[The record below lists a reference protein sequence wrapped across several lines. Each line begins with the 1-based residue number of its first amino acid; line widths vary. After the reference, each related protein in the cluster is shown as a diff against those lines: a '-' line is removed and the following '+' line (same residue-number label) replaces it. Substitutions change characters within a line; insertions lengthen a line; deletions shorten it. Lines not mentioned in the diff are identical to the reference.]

1 MGIVQSRA
9 SLKSKLMKQYWDNFL
24 LWVMAAIGF
33 FFLWFVVAVIGNSLG
48 INFGL
53 SVWRSLWTPVINPL
67 LGIFFLGVLVSFVSS
82 KLKQVLG
89 SQGRT

>member
-1 MGIVQSRA
+1 
-9 SLKSKLMKQYWDNFL
+9 MKQYWDNFL

-33 FFLWFVVAVIGNSLG
+33 FFLWFLVAVVGNSLG
-48 INFGL
+48 LNLGL
-53 SVWRSLWTPVINPL
+53 TLWRSLWTPVINPL